1 MILKPF
7 PFKSLV
13 LLAGLAA
20 VAGCQTASPSA
31 DTLKQRTEVTLGVP
45 VSKVSNLRSDSNT
58 PYFTAS
64 TSKGQYDCQVPSG
77 GLVAVAGMG
86 IYTPSPTC
94 WKEGQAPVFQ

>member
-1 MILKPF
+1 MSPMSLSI
-7 PFKSLV
+7 KSLA
-13 LLAGLAA
+13 LLAVFAGL
-20 VAGCQTASPSA
+20 AGCQTASPSA

-58 PYFTAS
+58 TYFTAS
-64 TSKGQYDCQVPSG
+64 TSKGQFDCQVPSG

-86 IYTPSPTC
+86 IYTPSPAC